1 MTSPPPPGGAVTG
14 MEVTDL
20 DAVHIGR
27 IMGTYPV
34 PDPHTPQWAAVAPP
48 DSGAVVLVPLG
59 AAIAVLGGIQVPY
72 RLEHVRHAPTAPTT
86 ETLSEVDLRD
96 AIQHYDSAAAGPGD
110 AADRADDTPATAE
123 GETDG
128 ADLVIIRSEEQLRI
142 ETDAVP
148 VRRVQLRKYIVT
160 EERTVT
166 VQLRHEEVRIEQ
178 EPIPDPGTGTVAPG
192 DPGEVDVHLGP
203 GDDRDVTML
212 LYAERP
218 LISTEVVPVERIRV
232 SKYVVS
238 DEETV
243 TAGVRREVVEQ
254 AEDPS

>member
-1 MTSPPPPGGAVTG
+1 

-20 DAVHIGR
+20 DAVLIGHV
-27 IMGTYPV
+27 MGIYPV
-34 PDPHTPQWAAVAPP
+34 PDTGAAQWAAVGLPGP
-48 DSGAVVLVPLG
+48 GAVVLVPLG
-59 AAIAVLGGIQVPY
+59 AAIAVLGSIQVPY
-72 RLEHVRHAPTAPTT
+72 RLDHVQHAPIAPTT
-86 ETLSEVDLRD
+86 PTLSRADLNA
-96 AIQHYDSAAAGPGD
+96 AISHYHPPAQGRGD
-110 AADRADDTPATAE
+110 ASD
-123 GETDG
+123 GE
-128 ADLVIIRSEEQLRI
+128 DLVVIRSEEQLRI

-148 VRRVQLRKYIVT
+148 VRRVRLRKYIVT
-160 EERTVT
+160 EERTLT

-238 DEETV
+238 DEQTV
-243 TAGVRREVVEQ
+243 STAVRREVVEQ
-254 AEDPS
+254 VEDPS